1 MQPQRTT
8 AQRVLGA
15 LAILFAMSVL
25 AWFVYQAQVRAN
37 QRLRHSAAPAPAELP
52 PGTEPVELPASLPSS
67 KFAVVEPPGDF
78 LRSSKSGAPT
88 SELPGSLSSSKG
100 MVLPDAGLFD
110 ASKPAVIIDD
120 LPASLSSSKS
130 LVIEEP
136 EYLWSS
142 KSGRPLSPEKNPV
155 RPKPKQPPQQQVPD
169 KD

>member
-1 MQPQRTT
+1 MQTQRTT

-37 QRLRHSAAPAPAELP
+37 QRLRHAATPEPAELP
-52 PGTEPVELPASLPSS
+52 PGTELVELPASLPSS
-67 KFAVVEPPGDF
+67 KSAVVEPPGDF

-88 SELPGSLSSSKG
+88 SE
-100 MVLPDAGLFD
+100 
-110 ASKPAVIIDD
+110 PAVIVDD

-155 RPKPKQPPQQQVPD
+155 RPKPKPKPQQEKPKQPPQQPVPD